1 MPTTV
6 QVQVLLDEC
15 AFRLHCPTFAAGEF
29 VSLADA
35 LRILRGSCAR
45 LSSLLAGVA
54 GSELFARTD
63 SLTVQAG
70 LGMASLP
77 QDFET
82 LRTVALNLNGTVY
95 ELRPAHPGGEAGST
109 GASVTPGASKT
120 WTSCELP
127 GYWLEDQII
136 RFSSA
141 PAAASEVTVSYV
153 ASGLTIVDEDSYL
166 VLGAGWDEWL
176 VNDFC
181 EKVRVREQKD
191 ASDFRQMRAEATQLV
206 LAGAVKR
213 DRFGPLSIRD
223 VRPRKPRW
231 IR

>member
-6 QVQVLLDEC
+6 QVQALLDEC
-15 AFRLHCPTFAAGEF
+15 AFRLHTPPFATGEF
-29 VSLADA
+29 VTLADA
-35 LRILRGSCAR
+35 LRILRGSCGR
-45 LSSLLAGVA
+45 LSALLAGVA
-54 GSELFARTD
+54 SSELFARTD
-63 SLTVQAG
+63 ALTVQAG
-70 LGMASLP
+70 LDLASLP

-82 LRTVALNLNGTVY
+82 LRAVTLAINGSVY
-95 ELRPAHPGGEAGST
+95 ELLPTHPGGTAGST
-109 GASVTPGASKT
+109 GAAVTPSAAVT
-120 WTSCELP
+120 WTPSTLP

-141 PAAASEVTVSYV
+141 SSATTEVVVSYV
-153 ASGLTIVDEDSYL
+153 STGLTFADEDSYL

-176 VNDFC
+176 VNDVC
-181 EKVRVREQKD
+181 EKIRVREQKD
-191 ASDFRQMRAEATQLV
+191 SADFRQMRADATQLV

-231 IR
+231 MR